1 MTNRRAIKGVV
12 AGLLTTAAAFAAS
25 LPSAVDGF
33 APFPASHHALTPSPS
48 SPTSLSS
55 PLLSPSSSSIL
66 RATTKV
72 SQTPEQK
79 SRRKELLKRDGS
91 FFQLDRSSGRV
102 EFGASAKLVT
112 TLVDEREDNDGDN
125 NNNEDLSEMIKQ
137 WLSDGRGLAMSI
149 WDPELLSDLGDDV
162 YRLQTMALKF
172 VTMQLSPTVDVQMW
186 TQKGQNVKT
195 GESLPVFNLQSV
207 RYDPNVQLFPGMG
220 SVTAESLGIVIEVVG
235 ELIPTKDGKGVT
247 GKISFATSGVL
258 PPPLL
263 ILPDQVLKKASDT
276 INDVVVQFA
285 IQSFQ
290 SGAINQFKQFRRA
303 QQSRP
308 VTTDVGEYKTTSL
321 FLSPT
326 SLFLPSSS
334 GSSTGIN
341 GSVETATTA
350 TNGATTWYDATVVST
365 EHACPSGKSLQWIV
379 QVDETQ
385 HDSTDAFEYNDP
397 GKFVQLKCN
406 NDDGSLAN
414 CDDTNNKLFLAMCGP
429 PSYYEPNKLE
439 FLVKTTSNIPWLQD
453 IKPGSKVQITQCQGQ
468 GLASSIATV
477 LEDALANKST
487 EDDTTDSDDDN
498 EDGLSSG
505 DTDIEHLLLVAAG
518 SGIAPLMAC
527 LREGGGWL
535 FNSVPYVSMYYGE
548 WTQDDLC
555 FQEYL
560 FPTLTGSNGSDDGNG
575 NDIDTSVDTSK
586 QMKIYTIPCLSK
598 QKRDFTKGIW
608 SGHVQNVMWSRG
620 IVNPEKTLAVICG
633 MEEMETDVRQLLK
646 RAGVDENRILTNR

>member
-1 MTNRRAIKGVV
+1 MTNRRVIKGVV
-12 AGLLTTAAAFAAS
+12 VGLLTTASVFAAS
-25 LPSAVDGF
+25 VPSVVDGF
-33 APFPASHHALTPSPS
+33 APFPLSHHTSPSPS
-48 SPTSLSS
+48 SSSS

-91 FFQLDRSSGRV
+91 FFQLDRSSGHV

-112 TLVDEREDNDGDN
+112 RLVDETEDNGDGDN

-149 WDPELLSDLGDDV
+149 WDPELLSDLGNDV
-162 YRLQTMALKF
+162 YRLQTMELKF
-172 VTMQLSPTVDVQMW
+172 VTIQLSPTVDVQMW

-195 GESLPVFNLQSV
+195 GEFLPVFNLQSV

-247 GKISFATSGVL
+247 GKISFATSGDL

-263 ILPDQVLKKASDT
+263 ILPDQVLKMASDT
-276 INDVVVQFA
+276 INDAVVQFA

-290 SGAINQFKQFRRA
+290 SGAIDQFNQFRQD

-308 VTTDVGEYKTTSL
+308 VTTDVGEYKITSL

-334 GSSTGIN
+334 ASSTEIN
-341 GSVETATTA
+341 GSVETTTTA
-350 TNGATTWYDATVVST
+350 ANGATTWYDATVVST
-365 EHACPSGKSLQWIV
+365 EPACPSGKSLQWIV

-385 HDSTDAFEYNDP
+385 DDSADAFEYNDP
-397 GKFVQLKCN
+397 GKFVQLKCS
-406 NDDGSLAN
+406 NDDGSIDN
-414 CDDTNNKLFLAMCGP
+414 CDDTNNKLFLAMSGP

-439 FLVKTTSNIPWLQD
+439 FLVKTTPNIPWLQD

-468 GLASSIATV
+468 GLASSIATI
-477 LEDALANKST
+477 LEEALANKST
-487 EDDTTDSDDDN
+487 EDDTADSDDDDN
-498 EDGLSSG
+498 EDGSSSA